1 MRTHL
6 PFFASALVSL
16 AACST
21 GIVPPETDAIDEYIR
36 TLPYLPVATVGVDQ
50 SMASTASRQG
60 DYQCTTQNLRETRQY
75 DKIVAYAAN
84 SESLWPGALVAG
96 DSVYTGLFSQMV
108 LDRAPATIS
117 VSLENLAG
125 KKSAVVEQPSLSTYR
140 EALSGILTKEITGA
154 TTANIYSEIE
164 QVHSEKQLGLA
175 LGVDVGWV
183 TGSVKASFNFSNKD
197 IRSRYLV
204 RYTQAYYTVD
214 LDAPQQPSSV
224 LAPTVS
230 LQEVSKKMNETTP
243 PVYVSSITYGR
254 MVVFTYESDYSAEEM
269 QSALD
274 FAYQGG
280 VDVSGQ
286 VSVSYK
292 DILSKSK
299 ITAYILGGG
308 GGAAARTID
317 SYDALIK
324 FLKEGGDYSAESPG
338 APISYKLSYLK
349 DNSPARMS
357 FTSDYEMKECN
368 RVSQKVKVTLKS
380 VTVEDDGGDGG
391 NDLEL
396 YGSVSVQGETGSTL
410 LDKNRDN
417 AMVIRNGDTY
427 PQGGQLG
434 EDVIQ
439 VSPKAGQSINVKVH
453 FIDRDGFL
461 NPDDEIGNESVD
473 IKFETGWRKE
483 VTVMMTGDSS
493 RVKVV
498 LALQPI

>member
-1 MRTHL
+1 MRTPSSL
-6 PFFASALVSL
+6 FAAALISL
-16 AACST
+16 VACST
-21 GIVPPETDAIDEYIR
+21 EISAPESSAIDEYIKS
-36 TLPYLPVATVGVDQ
+36 LPYLPVQAAQVDQ
-50 SMASTASRQG
+50 GAASTPTKEG

-75 DKIVAYAAN
+75 DRIVAYAAN

-125 KKSAVVEQPSLSTYR
+125 KKSAVVAAPSLATYR
-140 EALSGILTKEITGA
+140 EAVSGILTTEITGA
-154 TTANIYSEIE
+154 TAANIYSEIE
-164 QVHSEKQLGLA
+164 QVHTEKQLGLA

-183 TGSVKASFNFSNKD
+183 TGSVKASFNFSNKNV
-197 IRSRYLV
+197 RSRYLV

-214 LDAPQQPSSV
+214 LDAPEQPSSL
-224 LAPTVS
+224 LASTVS
-230 LQEVSKKMNETTP
+230 LADVAAKMNETTP

-254 MVVFTYESDYSAEEM
+254 MVVFTFESDYSAEEM

-274 FAYQGG
+274 FAYSGG

-308 GGAAARTID
+308 GAAAARTID
-317 SYDALIK
+317 SYDALIT

-380 VTVEDDGGDGG
+380 ITVEDDGGDEGD
-391 NDLEL
+391 NLEL
-396 YGSVSVQGETGSTL
+396 YGTATAIGETSSTL
-410 LDKNRDN
+410 LSKNSDN
-417 AMVIRNGDTY
+417 AIVIRNGETF
-427 PQGGQLG
+427 PQGTFIA

-439 VSPKAGQSINVKVH
+439 VSPKNGESIKFKIH
-453 FIDRDGFL
+453 LTDRDGFL
-461 NPDDEIGNESVD
+461 NPDDEIGNETIDV
-473 IKFETGWRKE
+473 KFETGWRRE
-483 VTVMMTGDSS
+483 VSVTLTGDSA
-493 RVKVV
+493 RVKVTF
-498 LALQPI
+498 ALQPI

>member
-1 MRTHL
+1 MRIRTPL
-6 PFFASALVSL
+6 L
-16 AACST
+16 AAALMSLVGCS
-21 GIVPPETDAIDEYIR
+21 VELSPPESNAIDSYIKS
-36 TLPYLPVATVGVDQ
+36 LPYLPVETAKVDQ
-50 SMASTASRQG
+50 NGTGTPSREG

-75 DKIVAYAAN
+75 DRIVAYAAN
-84 SESLWPGALVAG
+84 SESLWPGALVSG
-96 DSVYTGLFSQMV
+96 ESVYTGLFSQMV
-108 LDRAPATIS
+108 LDRAPETIS

-125 KKSAVVEQPSLSTYR
+125 KKSAVVKAPSLASYR
-140 EALSGILTKEITGA
+140 EAVSGILTTEITGA
-154 TTANIYSEIE
+154 TAANIYSEIE
-164 QVHSEKQLGLA
+164 QVHTEKQLGLA

-183 TGSVKASFNFSNKD
+183 TGSVKASFNFNNKD
-197 IRSRYLV
+197 VRSRYLV

-214 LDAPQQPSSV
+214 LDAPEHPSSL
-224 LAPTVS
+224 LAPTVTLS
-230 LQEVSKKMNETTP
+230 DVSAKMNETSP

-254 MVVFTYESDYSAEEM
+254 MVVFTFESDYSAEEM

-274 FAYQGG
+274 FAYSGG

-308 GGAAARTID
+308 AGAAARTID

-380 VTVEDDGGDGG
+380 ITVEDDGGDGG
-391 NDLEL
+391 SDLEL
-396 YGSVSVQGETGSTL
+396 YGTASATGQTSTTL
-410 LDKNRDN
+410 LNKNSDS
-417 AMVIRNGDTY
+417 AIVIRTGDTF
-427 PQGGQLG
+427 PQGSFIA

-439 VSPKAGQSINVKVH
+439 VSRKAGESIKFNVH
-453 FIDRDGFL
+453 LTDRDGFFS
-461 NPDDEIGNESVD
+461 PDDEIGNETIDV
-473 IKFETGWRKE
+473 KFETGWRRE
-483 VTVMMTGDSS
+483 VTTTLTGDSA

-498 LALQPI
+498 FAMQPI